1 MLQVSKIRFAV
12 IGMLFWALNANAQ
25 KTLTLRE
32 CVELLTKNNLT
43 YRESQLQAQSAGAQL
58 QQTRSQQ
65 LPQISFSAG
74 QNLNF
79 GRSIDRFT
87 NAYIDQLYNTNGIG
101 LGFQVPL
108 FQGFQIQHQVQQG
121 IALRDAALKNQ
132 EAILNQQII
141 RVLQAYVQVLATKA
155 LYDAAQQQVA
165 SSQQQVDRVEKQ
177 VAAGTVGQ
185 NTLYEIKA
193 QLANDKFDEV
203 TARNNE
209 QLAKLT
215 LFQLMNIQPEKDVV
229 LEPIADAATT
239 LSAAPAADAIYEEA
253 LKLFPEVKSSELR
266 LSSFASQIR
275 AVKANSLPSLNL
287 SGNFAAFYAS
297 SNSERSYFK
306 QLDAT
311 RNGSLSLGLNIPIMG
326 RWQVRPRVDV
336 VKAQQ
341 ELARNQVD
349 GVKQLLRQSIE
360 LAVQQL
366 DATTDRY
373 AAAQSQVES
382 LQANFSAAESRLNA
396 GTINV
401 FEYTLAKANLA
412 RAQANAIRSRYE
424 YALQRQIIEF
434 YRKGKWEF

>member
-1 MLQVSKIRFAV
+1 MLQVSKIRFAI
-12 IGMLFWALNANAQ
+12 IGMLFFALNASAQ

-43 YRESQLQAQSAGAQL
+43 YRESQLQAQNAGAQL

-65 LPQISFSAG
+65 LPQIGFSAG

-229 LEPIADAATT
+229 LEPIADAATA
-239 LSAAPAADAIYEEA
+239 LSVTPAADAIYEEA